1 MHINN
6 KDVLFNKVKFTSKNW
21 SSCMLFVPF
30 LNLMSVLSNAHCRL
44 RENLTSDFV
53 GEMSILVIN
62 GRCPGRASPLLPLAH
77 CVQ

>member
-21 SSCMLFVPF
+21 SSCIFFVPF
-30 LNLMSVLSNAHCRL
+30 LNLMSVLSSARFRR

-53 GEMSILVIN
+53 GEMSILAN
-62 GRCPGRASPLLPLAH
+62 
-77 CVQ
+77 

>member
-21 SSCMLFVPF
+21 SSCMFFVPF
-30 LNLMSVLSNAHCRL
+30 LNLMSVLSNAHCRR

-53 GEMSILVIN
+53 GEMSILAIS
-62 GRCPGRASPLLPLAH
+62 GSCLSRASPLLPLAH
-77 CVQ
+77 CVL